1 MDENELV
8 DKEYEHVNMIALYIL
23 SKLARSQ
30 SMSLLAPGF
39 KNTKACR
46 AMLVKRFPALP
57 HAETPLESLP
67 YITRQTISYALS
79 LVISSVCFHISDIM
93 TKGRP
98 EKQYERLCADLAQL
112 SDEDFN
118 GLIEELMIDY
128 VSKVA
133 GIELAAAATTD
144 NTSEDRAAIRTTPVP
159 GASATTPDKA
169 APTAAPTAAPAFG
182 GGGGGG
188 PGAAA
193 AKSDTA
199 APTTAPAPAAPAST
213 AAFGGGGGGA
223 VARRQ
228 PSASVAAAPSGGG
241 ADNAS
246 ANNNAA
252 SAATNAAADGGQGDV
267 DDGDGDGGD
276 GEAASEE
283 GGSPDKSQSPGR
295 PRTREH
301 KEKKAPAGGKKA
313 KK

>member
-112 SDEDFN
+112 SDEDFT

-144 NTSEDRAAIRTTPVP
+144 NTSEDHAAI
-159 GASATTPDKA
+159 
-169 APTAAPTAAPAFG
+169 
-182 GGGGGG
+182 
-188 PGAAA
+188 
-193 AKSDTA
+193 
-199 APTTAPAPAAPAST
+199 
-213 AAFGGGGGGA
+213 
-223 VARRQ
+223 
-228 PSASVAAAPSGGG
+228 
-241 ADNAS
+241 
-246 ANNNAA
+246 
-252 SAATNAAADGGQGDV
+252 
-267 DDGDGDGGD
+267 
-276 GEAASEE
+276 
-283 GGSPDKSQSPGR
+283 
-295 PRTREH
+295 
-301 KEKKAPAGGKKA
+301 
-313 KK
+313 